1 MPTKLNSIYA
11 KFKNNITRAIE
22 PSELQVNH
30 VLLIASAVTALAG
43 LLALLIALLTWP
55 AATFSVIV
63 LAALVRVLY
72 AGFSGR

>member
-1 MPTKLNSIYA
+1 MPTKLNSVYA

-22 PSELQVNH
+22 PRELQVNH
-30 VLLIASAVTALAG
+30 VLLIASAVTAFAG

-55 AATFSVIV
+55 VATFSVIV